1 MHTNV
6 GLTQSLEQIG
16 DTMKQTK
23 NQTIKMS
30 IAVLALLMTQI
41 AGAQNSPAGLWKT
54 IDDKTGKVK
63 SLVRIQES
71 GGEFQGKIEKL
82 FRDADQDQNPKCDKC
97 EGSNKDQ
104 PLIGLTIL
112 FNIKKDGD
120 EFSGGKILDPA
131 NGKLYSSKLKLV
143 DNNKKLEVRGYIGMP
158 MFGRTQTW
166 LREE

>member
-1 MHTNV
+1 
-6 GLTQSLEQIG
+6 
-16 DTMKQTK
+16 MKQSGL
-23 NQTIKMS
+23 IKS
-30 IAVLALLMTQI
+30 GIAILSLFA
-41 AGAQNSPAGLWKT
+41 AQMAVAQSSPAGLWKT

-63 SLVRIQES
+63 SLVRISES

-82 FRDADQDQNPKCDKC
+82 FREADQDQNPKCDKC

-112 FNIKKDGD
+112 FNIKKEGD
-120 EFSGGKILDPA
+120 EFGGGKILDPA

-143 DNNKKLEVRGYIGMP
+143 ESNKKLEVRGYIGMP

-166 LREE
+166 VREE

>member
-1 MHTNV
+1 
-6 GLTQSLEQIG
+6 
-16 DTMKQTK
+16 MKQTLK
-23 NQTIKMS
+23 YS
-30 IAVLALLMTQI
+30 IAAFALLI
-41 AGAQNSPAGLWKT
+41 AQFAAAQSSPAGLWKT

-120 EFSGGKILDPA
+120 EYSGGKILDPA
-131 NGKLYSSKLKLV
+131 NGKLYSSKLKLIE
-143 DNNKKLEVRGYIGMP
+143 NNKKLEVRGYIGMP
-158 MFGRTQTW
+158 MFGRTQVW
-166 LREE
+166 QREE

>member
-1 MHTNV
+1 MNQS
-6 GLTQSLEQIG
+6 GLL
-16 DTMKQTK
+16 KF
-23 NQTIKMS
+23 S
-30 IAVLALLMTQI
+30 IAAVTLLVAQI
-41 AGAQNSPAGLWKT
+41 ASAQNSPSGLWKT

-63 SLVRIQES
+63 SLVRISES
-71 GGEFQGKIEKL
+71 GGEFQGKIERL

-104 PLIGLTIL
+104 PFIGLTIL
-112 FNIKKDGD
+112 FSIKKDGD

-143 DNNKKLEVRGYIGMP
+143 ENNKKLEVRGYIGMP
-158 MFGRTQTW
+158 MFGRTQIW